1 MLIGKFLSVVV
12 FKVAN
17 VQLQNLKKSWKQN
30 LVHLRLSFRSKRLI
44 FKNDYSW
51 SFIDFMLVCF
61 ILEDFAIIRFCVR
74 TISSGFDL
82 ISQMKIWL
90 VVHQWWR
97 HHLQKILALLKKRA
111 FWSVLSL
118 VSVSSNGGEESGSEQ
133 LRSQTTELWKKLHE
147 TKKCCEHYFFGNCEA
162 PQEPQNDG
170 SNLNFRCNVAANS

>member
-1 MLIGKFLSVVV
+1 MSFEVADRKISFCCCFQSCKCSAAKF
-12 FKVAN
+12 
-17 VQLQNLKKSWKQN
+17 KKRAEKQN

-97 HHLQKILALLKKRA
+97 HHLQKILALLKKRTA

-133 LRSQTTELWKKLHE
+133 LRSQTTELWKKI
-147 TKKCCEHYFFGNCEA
+147 A
-162 PQEPQNDG
+162 
-170 SNLNFRCNVAANS
+170 CNEEMLWTLFLGIAKLLKNRKTMAQT